1 MNRILQRTCNLY
13 PKNLKIQYSIVFF
26 FEAMNE
32 QVSLMSGFWFANF
45 PRDFDYVTCHLSV
58 NETALGNSQ
67 SLPCDLLTL
76 QRIYSDYI
84 KTIQMQMFFK

>member
-1 MNRILQRTCNLY
+1 MS
-13 PKNLKIQYSIVFF
+13 IQYSIVFF

-67 SLPCDLLTL
+67 SLPGGLLTL
-76 QRIYSDYI
+76 QRMLYQNYSDADV
-84 KTIQMQMFFK
+84 TTF

>member
-1 MNRILQRTCNLY
+1 MLAICTQKILKLVMS
-13 PKNLKIQYSIVFF
+13 IQYSIVFF

>member
-1 MNRILQRTCNLY
+1 MS
-13 PKNLKIQYSIVFF
+13 IQYSTVFF

-84 KTIQMQMFFK
+84 KTIQMQMFLSNFFHLITIERP